1 MNEPSDK
8 GSNPRIV
15 IVGGGSRQW
24 TPKLLLDIARTE
36 SLSHAH
42 VVLHDI
48 NPSRLPLLA
57 EQLRRVVTSQE
68 LTVKAAMEPDQR
80 RVVDALLTDPLAGRI
95 DWRDIFSMA
104 QEMLDATAPWLPSFS
119 S

>member
-1 MNEPSDK
+1 
-8 GSNPRIV
+8 
-15 IVGGGSRQW
+15 
-24 TPKLLLDIARTE
+24 
-36 SLSHAH
+36 
-42 VVLHDI
+42 
-48 NPSRLPLLA
+48 
-57 EQLRRVVTSQE
+57 
-68 LTVKAAMEPDQR
+68 MEPDQR